1 MNVVYQITKT
11 PNGGGGVYAKRLSDA
26 LGMCGLSSRVLTV
39 EEGGLFVRAGAF
51 GMLRSKWDWALNGTI
66 NRRSRGTVLSF
77 HRRQIWDSPDAI
89 NSQDIVHL
97 HSITG
102 FIGDRGLRYL
112 LRNRPRVF
120 WTAHNPWL
128 FTGGCVA
135 YVGCDRFESGCKRCP
150 LLKFPLEGWTRQE
163 LAAKKKFWRDFGVKP
178 IANSEWMATMMRRS
192 PLFEGMEIPVVP
204 PIVDDVF
211 FGTTNH
217 TNLHERGKHF
227 LTTDYADEHGYQ
239 KHQQGDAQGSCA
251 GASESGLLSSKL
263 ADAPVSESLIR
274 SADGPALERLAPGG
288 VGSDGGS
295 QLADSAEILEGQSQ
309 AGLQVGN
316 QKNRAIRLA
325 NAPGASGENSSS
337 VSISDIR
344 GQNSATFA
352 ARRSTLDSPMPRWA
366 GGKRFVVGLSARS
379 LTDGGKG
386 INSFFER
393 LPLDKAFL
401 RDTTFLLIGEGR
413 IPVPAGIDCHFVG
426 HISSQERLAE
436 IYRMLDLFVSAS
448 AMETFGMAILEA
460 QACGTPVV
468 AFETGGT
475 PEAVCSAGSKLVR
488 NGDWAGL
495 FRAVEEMFETAVK
508 GSGKNHE
515 LSDWVAARHTWQA
528 IAEKQIAI
536 YGRM

>member
-26 LGMCGLSSRVLTV
+26 LGMCGLPSRVLTV
-39 EEGGLFVRAGAF
+39 DEGGLFVRAGAF
-51 GMLRSKWDWALNGTI
+51 GKLRSKWDWALNGTI

-135 YVGCDRFESGCKRCP
+135 YAGCDRFESGCKRCP
-150 LLKFPLEGWTRQE
+150 LLKFPLEGWTSCE
-163 LAAKKKFWRDFGVKP
+163 LKAKVKFWRDYGVHP
-178 IANSEWMATMMRRS
+178 IANSEWMAAMMRRS
-192 PLFEGMEIPVVP
+192 PLFEGMDIPVVP
-204 PIVDDVF
+204 PIVDEVF

-217 TNLHERGKHF
+217 TNLHERGKQF
-227 LTTDYADEHGYQ
+227 LTTIERQGGREKEQLKVGPKGEGVGTTESNDADGHGWD
-239 KHQQGDAQGSCA
+239 KRRVAPA
-251 GASESGLLSSKL
+251 EPGLALSSQNPFANEL
-263 ADAPVSESLIR
+263 SR
-274 SADGPALERLAPGG
+274 
-288 VGSDGGS
+288 
-295 QLADSAEILEGQSQ
+295 DS
-309 AGLQVGN
+309 
-316 QKNRAIRLA
+316 
-325 NAPGASGENSSS
+325 ENSSL
-337 VSISDIR
+337 
-344 GQNSATFA
+344 T
-352 ARRSTLDSPMPRWA
+352 RSTSWPASHATSYSLSVTAPQALWA
-366 GGKRFVVGLSARS
+366 GGSRFVVGLSARS

-386 INSFFER
+386 IIRFFEK
-393 LPLDKAFL
+393 LPVECAFVKE
-401 RDTTFLLIGEGR
+401 TTFVLIGEGL
-413 IPVPAGIDCHFVG
+413 IPVPPGIDCRFFG
-426 HISSQERLAE
+426 HIESQGKLAQ
-436 IYRMLDLFVSAS
+436 IYRSLDLFVSAS

-460 QACGTPVV
+460 QAGGTPVV

-475 PEAVCSAGSKLVR
+475 PEAVSSAGSKLVR

-495 FRAVEEMFETAVK
+495 FRAVEKMFETAVK
-508 GSGKNHE
+508 GSGKNRE
-515 LSDWVAARHTWQA
+515 LSEWVAARHTRQA

-536 YGRM
+536 YGRI